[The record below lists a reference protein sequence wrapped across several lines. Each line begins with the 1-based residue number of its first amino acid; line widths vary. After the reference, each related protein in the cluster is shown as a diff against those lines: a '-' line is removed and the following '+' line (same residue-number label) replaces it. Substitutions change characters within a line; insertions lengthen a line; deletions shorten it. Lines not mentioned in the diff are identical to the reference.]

1 MHYSPAPTTFV
12 PPFSLFPR
20 AADLRQKSSYWWH
33 RATECYHSK
42 MSSVMALLP
51 RDLSFPQ
58 HFPPHKNCVLFRAL
72 FLYSRIT
79 LFKIL
84 SSWDITIRYHFL
96 TMLSLKKV
104 AQFLSISFFLN
115 IIQAVCKQIK
125 SATISNTRVVSALL
139 CSCLTKLNT
148 LRYFPNSIVKEMRAV
163 NQILLFALLLLAR
176 SNNEEN

>member
-1 MHYSPAPTTFV
+1 
-12 PPFSLFPR
+12 
-20 AADLRQKSSYWWH
+20 
-33 RATECYHSK
+33 
-42 MSSVMALLP
+42 
-51 RDLSFPQ
+51 
-58 HFPPHKNCVLFRAL
+58 
-72 FLYSRIT
+72 
-79 LFKIL
+79 
-84 SSWDITIRYHFL
+84 
-96 TMLSLKKV
+96 MLSLKKV

-163 NQILLFALLLLAR
+163 NQILLFALLLLAW